1 MSLIEEALRRTQ
13 QTTGQ
18 DAQRRD
24 RPVAPAPVASSISQP
39 SQPKVSTPL
48 PSLPS
53 PGGSRLRARIEKG
66 LLVGGSALIA
76 GIVVWQA
83 WVSMAPAAGRLRRP
97 LAAVRPAGAR
107 VVQTS
112 LRSPAVP
119 QPLPQPT
126 LRLSG
131 IVGGLGEPLAIING
145 TIVRV
150 GEMVAGATLL
160 EVGEDFARLRWRDQ
174 DVLLRT
180 GE

>member
-1 MSLIEEALRRTQ
+1 MPADTPSVVGTPSPARRVPARSPASQVPQ
-13 QTTGQ
+13 Q
-18 DAQRRD
+18 AK
-24 RPVAPAPVASSISQP
+24 AA
-39 SQPKVSTPL
+39 TPL

-53 PGGSRLRARIEKG
+53 QGGSRLRARIEKG
-66 LLVGGSALIA
+66 LLIGGSALIA
-76 GIVVWQA
+76 GIVMWEA
-83 WVSMAPAAGRLRRP
+83 WVYVAPTAGRMRRLVALAPPPAAQ
-97 LAAVRPAGAR
+97 

-112 LRSPAVP
+112 LSPAVP

-126 LRLSG
+126 FRLSG
-131 IVGGLGEPLAIING
+131 IVEGAGEPLAIING